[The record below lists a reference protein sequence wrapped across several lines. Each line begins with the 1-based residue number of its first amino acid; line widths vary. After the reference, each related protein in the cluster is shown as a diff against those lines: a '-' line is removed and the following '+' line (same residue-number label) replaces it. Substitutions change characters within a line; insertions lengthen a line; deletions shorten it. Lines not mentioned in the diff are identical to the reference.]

1 MQKGAKVGYSS
12 MKKKVQLHC
21 WKTPKPPKP
30 GQLPVSVKKQN
41 QTNTQ
46 PKTSILSNTTYDS
59 QFKFQGLLE
68 IRIILEG
75 EGKNK
80 EHLFSTDKYILYW

>member
-12 MKKKVQLHC
+12 MKKKVQLHY

-30 GQLPVSVKKQN
+30 GQLPASVKKQN

-46 PKTSILSNTTYDS
+46 LKTSILSDTT
-59 QFKFQGLLE
+59 
-68 IRIILEG
+68 
-75 EGKNK
+75 
-80 EHLFSTDKYILYW
+80 

>member
-12 MKKKVQLHC
+12 MKKKVQLHY

-30 GQLPVSVKKQN
+30 GQLPASVKNQT

-46 PKTSILSNTTYDS
+46 PKTSILSDAT
-59 QFKFQGLLE
+59 
-68 IRIILEG
+68 
-75 EGKNK
+75 
-80 EHLFSTDKYILYW
+80 